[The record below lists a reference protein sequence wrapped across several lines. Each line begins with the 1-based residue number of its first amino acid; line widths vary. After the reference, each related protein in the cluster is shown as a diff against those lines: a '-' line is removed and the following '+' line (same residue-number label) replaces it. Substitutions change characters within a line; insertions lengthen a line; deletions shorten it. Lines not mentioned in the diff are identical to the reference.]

1 MIHAQDANC
10 DEDLSLSKMNDA
22 YERSDIESYSSF
34 NDTYRFTYQN
44 GVEND
49 WTVGPNPTYGEI
61 NIYGKTENISS
72 IELYSI
78 TGELLLLMEGF
89 DIYSPIDLYS
99 YKSGIYL
106 IRIVSLANEVKTYK
120 IIKR

>member
-1 MIHAQDANC
+1 MTYSYDKSDVAMHSTYD
-10 DEDLSLSKMNDA
+10 DL
-22 YERSDIESYSSF
+22 
-34 NDTYRFTYQN
+34 YRFAYQDPYQN
-44 GVEND
+44 N

-61 NIYGKTENISS
+61 NIHGNLDNISS

-78 TGELLLLMEGF
+78 TGEMLQLMEGF

-106 IRIVSLANEVKTYK
+106 IRVISLSNEVKTYK
-120 IIKR
+120 VIKR